1 MELAAGVPVVER
13 AGPLAGTDH
22 AAAHSREC
30 ELLVLIAAVLGER
43 IQELAALDL
52 LGRLRV
58 EALRPSVAR

>member
-1 MELAAGVPVVER
+1 MEFAAGVPVVER
-13 AGPLAGTDH
+13 AGPLVGTDL

-30 ELLVLIAAVLGER
+30 EPQERKQVVLEVR
-43 IQELAALDL
+43 IQEPEALDL